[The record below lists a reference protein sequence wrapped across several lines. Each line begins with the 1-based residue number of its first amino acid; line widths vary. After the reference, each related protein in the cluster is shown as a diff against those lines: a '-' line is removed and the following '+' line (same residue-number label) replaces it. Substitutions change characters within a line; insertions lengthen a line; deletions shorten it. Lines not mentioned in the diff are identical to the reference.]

1 MAKIGLVMEGGA
13 MRGMFTC
20 GVIDVLMEEG
30 IIFDGA
36 IGVSAGATFGCNY
49 KSHQIGRALRYNLK
63 YCHDKRYGT
72 FYSVRKYGDMYEK
85 DFCYREIPMVLD
97 PIDIKTYYSNPM
109 EFYVVM
115 TDCESGDPVYQ
126 KIDVI
131 NEKTMEYFR
140 AGASMPIVSTPVE
153 IDGKRYLDG
162 GISDSIPLKRFMEM
176 GYPFNVVVLTQPK
189 GFAKKKFSSLMLHLK
204 GVRKYKNIQAAL
216 RRRHIMYNEETKFV
230 FEQEELGNAFII
242 APTEPLGI
250 SHTEHD
256 ENELKRV
263 YEAGRKVA
271 QNRLADLK
279 KFIEDRITR

>member
-162 GISDSIPLKRFMEM
+162 GISDSIPLKKFMEM

-189 GFAKKKFSSLMLHLK
+189 GFTKKKFSSLMLHSK

-216 RRRHIMYNEETKFV
+216 RRRHIMYNEETQFV

-242 APTEPLGI
+242 APTEPLNI

-263 YEAGRKVA
+263 YEAGRKIA
-271 QNRLADLK
+271 QAKLEDLK